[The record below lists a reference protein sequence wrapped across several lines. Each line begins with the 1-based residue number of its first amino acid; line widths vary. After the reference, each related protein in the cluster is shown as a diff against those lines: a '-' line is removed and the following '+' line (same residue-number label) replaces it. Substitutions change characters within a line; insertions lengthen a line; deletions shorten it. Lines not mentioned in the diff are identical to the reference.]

1 MKTKI
6 IMFLALATL
15 FTLLTSTTFAEEPT
29 WLFTVPKAESLKQ
42 GHYNIGF
49 VYLDFGV
56 ADNLELGIHGIKY
69 SFLSSNLAIGASLFP
84 FLSPYIVFSPDTG
97 STEFLIGAKATPY
110 VLPYVFFAG
119 LEAPLSNSLKLIL
132 ELNNGFNAGV
142 RILPTKNWTLDL
154 FLMYGYFSVEVYKY
168 KYTRVAFSDFRAV
181 PAIQFAYSGRF

>member
-69 SFLSSNLAIGASLFP
+69 SLLSSNLAIGASLFP
-84 FLSPYIVFSPDTG
+84 LGSPYIVFSPDTG

-110 VLPYVFFAG
+110 IFFAG
-119 LEAPLSNSLKLIL
+119 LEAPLSNDLKLIL

-154 FLMYGYFSVEVYKY
+154 FLMYGYFSFEVYKY